1 MDKLANGIQ
10 SQTVALSTLDM
21 SPSFVNIAYYF
32 HYGNHANDPHFMP
45 TELLHESFYLALLD
59 FPLLVGRFKANG
71 SGHAWVVVDKDNLNI
86 PEFLESQS
94 SVHFDDL
101 QSAKFSW
108 DALPKGAATVGLV
121 TTAGTGGVI
130 KPANIHVVR
139 LRDNS
144 GIVLFVS
151 VAHYLADGAAYS
163 EFINRWAD
171 ISRRLSSGA
180 TLAELPPFQ
189 ASFSRSTIFDH
200 LPDDRKA
207 LDDPTRKLLTTT
219 RSLAR
224 WLAWISPKTRG
235 AVLDAALSLSRVE
248 CHLFLISTTTLS
260 LLHASIQEY
269 ITIGER
275 ISDNDIITALL
286 NMAVAQSEA
295 ECKLDAAATRGYL
308 SSLASYLFPSMYAQ
322 DSEFVA
328 QLALDIRP
336 RLKGLSATRY
346 MGNAA
351 FLLCLSSPM
360 ESLTSGIDAQSLALA
375 AQNVRRLVNGVDPQ
389 YIGQYIDTL
398 YKDPSCFMRFATY
411 GITKTAMGLSNQS
424 RFPLYKADFG
434 SGAPVWV
441 SPVRP
446 FFANAFT
453 ILPAPPSTG
462 GYVINISMTTQAMS
476 KLLNNRFWS
485 SVVDLLY

>member
-1 MDKLANGIQ
+1 MDKLAHGIQ

-45 TELLHESFYLALLD
+45 TELLRESFYLALLD

-94 SVHFDDL
+94 SVHFDEL

-163 EFINRWAD
+163 EFTKRWAD
-171 ISRRLSSGA
+171 ICRRLSSGA
-180 TLAELPPFQ
+180 SSAELPSFQ
-189 ASFSRSTIFDH
+189 ASFSRSTISDH
-200 LPDDRKA
+200 LPDDRRA
-207 LDDPTRKLLTTT
+207 LDDHTRELLTTT
-219 RSLAR
+219 RPLAR

-235 AVLDAALSLSRVE
+235 TVLSAALSLSQVE
-248 CHLFLISTTTLS
+248 CHLFFISTTKLS
-260 LLHASIQEY
+260 LLHASIQEH
-269 ITIGER
+269 ITTGER
-275 ISDNDIITALL
+275 ISDNDVITALL

-295 ECKLDAAATRGYL
+295 ECKQDAVNTRGYL

-322 DSEFVA
+322 ESEFVA

-351 FLLCLSSPM
+351 FLLCLASPM
-360 ESLTSGIDAQSLALA
+360 ESLTSGIDAQSLALV
-375 AQNVRRLVNGVDPQ
+375 AQNVRKLVNGVDAQ

-398 YKDPSCFMRFATY
+398 DKDPSCFMRFATY

-434 SGAPVWV
+434 SGAPIWV

-446 FFANAFT
+446 FFANALT

-462 GYVINISMTTQAMS
+462 GYVINISMTTRAMS
-476 KLLNNRFWS
+476 KLLNNQYWS
-485 SVVDLLY
+485 SAVDFLY